1 MEAFLVSVA
10 TVALAEVGDKT
21 QLLAFFL
28 AARLRKPVAILLG
41 IFIATLANHSLAGLL
56 GVWITTV
63 LYPET
68 LRWIIGLIFLAVAV
82 WALVPDRLAEE
93 KTHIGRYG
101 AFVTSVVAFFL
112 VEMGDK
118 TQIATAALAAHFGN
132 LLAVVGGTTLG
143 MMIAD
148 GPAVF
153 LGEMAS
159 HRLPLKYVRYAAALL
174 FGVIGILILAGVGS
188 I

>member
-10 TVALAEVGDKT
+10 TVALTEVGDKT

-41 IFIATLANHSLAGLL
+41 IFIGTLANHSLAGLL
-56 GVWITTV
+56 GVWITTI
-63 LYPET
+63 LHPET

-93 KTHIGRYG
+93 KAHVARYG

-112 VEMGDK
+112 VEMG
-118 TQIATAALAAHFGN
+118 
-132 LLAVVGGTTLG
+132 
-143 MMIAD
+143 
-148 GPAVF
+148 
-153 LGEMAS
+153 
-159 HRLPLKYVRYAAALL
+159 R
-174 FGVIGILILAGVGS
+174 
-188 I
+188 